1 VLKVLAL
8 NKFRVDYNDNIYY
21 LVDGKRIHSKIAAI
35 HAAKGDMNKISFHWM
50 EDVWNNVDWSREP
63 KEDWH
68 ELLRLRCQQLR
79 DSYKYLALWYS
90 SGYDSHTIL
99 RSFVDNNILLDELL
113 IYDRGDFFNDPET
126 KFALEHAKY
135 VKDTY
140 YPNLKINHIK
150 INYKSL
156 SKFYKD
162 LGEDWIFHPGCS
174 LKPGKTSRYFS
185 TNITEDFLSHTT
197 KISDRGDIM
206 GVDKPKLILRDGKWY
221 TFCPDGSCADFIGS
235 KHESFYITESLPQLH
250 IKQVYKAIN
259 WFESLPE
266 FTEDI
271 LHDVQGRSRVVD
283 GPHKEYF
290 AAWNQAIGRYPM
302 FYSHGT
308 SINGNIKTFH
318 LTNSEYSPDSTSF
331 YEHIKNSDKQVFKI
345 YTDGLVQAR
354 KYDSGISGSLADRT
368 LLSNQYYIKNKS

>member
-1 VLKVLAL
+1 V

-35 HAAKGDMNKISFHWM
+35 HAAQGNMDKISFHWM
-50 EDVWNNVDWSREP
+50 EDVWDTANWNNEPSTEWS
-63 KEDWH
+63 
-68 ELLRLRCQQLR
+68 ELLRMRCQQLR
-79 DSYKYLALWYS
+79 DKYKYLALWYS

-99 RSFVDNNILLDELL
+99 RGFVDNGILLDELL
-113 IYDRGDFFNDPET
+113 IYDRSDFFNDPET
-126 KFALEHAKY
+126 QFALQHANH
-135 VKDTY
+135 VKNTY
-140 YPNLKINHIK
+140 YPNLKINHIR

-156 SKFYKD
+156 SKFYND
-162 LGEDWIFHPGCS
+162 LGEDWIYHPGCS

-185 TNITEDFLSHTT
+185 TNITEDFLQTTT

-221 TFCPDGSCADFIGS
+221 SFCPDGSTADFIGS
-235 KHESFYITESLPQLH
+235 KHENFYITGDLPQLH
-250 IKQVYKAIN
+250 IKQVHKAIN

-271 LHDVQGRSRVVD
+271 LHDVQGRNRVVD
-283 GPHKEYF
+283 GPHKQYF
-290 AAWNQAIGRYPM
+290 AAWNHAIGRCPM

-318 LTNSEYSPDSTSF
+318 LTNSEYSPDSKSF
-331 YEHIKNSDKQVFKI
+331 YDYIKNSDKTTFNI
-345 YTDGLVQAR
+345 YTQGLVQAR
-354 KYDSGISGSLADRT
+354 KYDIGNLGSLADRT
-368 LLSNQYYIKNKS
+368 ILSKQYYIKDQAH